1 MPQVTLISP
10 ITKQSVAKKR
20 VAAYCRV
27 SSASADQQNS
37 YSRQVRTYTKLIE
50 SRKDW
55 ELVEVFAD
63 DAISGM
69 SAENRP
75 DFQRMLQMCYQHKV
89 DLILTKSV
97 SRFARNVKEALEI
110 VRQLKRLGIGVQF
123 EKEGI
128 NTLSLGDEM
137 LLNTFTAIAQEESK
151 AISQHQR
158 NSISH
163 RMDRGEYVDN
173 NAPYGYRTQ
182 DKKLVVYEPEAEIVK
197 EIFKAYLSGQST
209 EEIARNLNARG
220 IPTKTGKERWRS
232 KQIAYMLSNERYMGD
247 CLYQKTYRDTTVPF
261 KQYKNRGQEDQFY
274 AKGTHEAIIA
284 PEIFEQT
291 KQLLL
296 KRHADH
302 SRTVCFNI
310 YPLTSRIRC
319 AECGSIFYRKVT
331 GGCIKWVCSRHKND
345 FAACDSNYYSEERI
359 YDGLVAM
366 VNKLRFGSIDILGTV
381 IGKLELA
388 DTLYKKNNTLAAQIS
403 QTIAELN
410 SKRLMLEQLHAKGYL
425 ASEVYESQLRALNI
439 EINEKKQTRL
449 STFESRIQDMLEK
462 VRKLKSLIWEI
473 EEPLETFQDTLF
485 AEIVSDITINR
496 RDEMTVTL
504 LGGMRFTER
513 I

>member
-1 MPQVTLISP
+1 MP
-10 ITKQSVAKKR
+10 
-20 VAAYCRV
+20 
-27 SSASADQQNS
+27 
-37 YSRQVRTYTKLIE
+37 IE
-50 SRKDW
+50 T
-55 ELVEVFAD
+55 
-63 DAISGM
+63 
-69 SAENRP
+69 SAEMI
-75 DFQRMLQMCYQHKV
+75 F
-89 DLILTKSV
+89 
-97 SRFARNVKEALEI
+97 
-110 VRQLKRLGIGVQF
+110 
-123 EKEGI
+123 
-128 NTLSLGDEM
+128 
-137 LLNTFTAIAQEESK
+137 
-151 AISQHQR
+151 
-158 NSISH
+158 
-163 RMDRGEYVDN
+163 
-173 NAPYGYRTQ
+173 
-182 DKKLVVYEPEAEIVK
+182 PEAEIVK

-209 EEIARNLNARG
+209 EEIARDLNARG
-220 IPTKTGKERWRS
+220 IPTKTGKEKWRS

-247 CLYQKTYRDTTVPF
+247 CLYQKTFRDTTVPF

-284 PEIFEQT
+284 PEVFEQT

-302 SRTVCFNI
+302 SRTVCFNT

-359 YDGLVAM
+359 YDGLVSM
-366 VNKLRFGSIDILGTV
+366 VNKLRFGCIDILGTV

-425 ASEVYESQLRALNI
+425 APEVYESQLRALNI